1 MELLTAFG
9 SIFSIVIMISIG
21 YFLTQKEWIDN
32 GGAKLFSKIVIN
44 VSLPA
49 MMINNLMND
58 FDREKLLSLGRGLIV
73 PFLSIALTYLLGKI
87 FIKVFNITPNR
98 RGSFLSMFF
107 VSNTIFIGLP
117 VNLALFGSESIP
129 YVLLYYIANTTFFW
143 TIGVFEISKDGKGES
158 QGLLSMNTI
167 KRIFSPPLMGFIVA
181 IILIL
186 LAIPVPKFA
195 MDTCKYLGN
204 LTTPLSMMFIG
215 NTIYHIDLKGMHFN
229 KDVWG
234 ILLGRFIISPL
245 MVVLLCKVFPLPD
258 ALMTKVFIIQAAM
271 PVMTNTA
278 IVSKSYDADYEYA
291 AIMITITTILSLF
304 IIPVYKIL
312 LQ

>member
-9 SIFSIVIMISIG
+9 SIVSIMIMIVIG
-21 YFLTQKEWIDN
+21 FLLTKKGWMDKA
-32 GGAKLFSKIVIN
+32 GAQLFSKLVIN

-49 MMINNLMND
+49 LMINNLMKD
-58 FDREKLLSLGRGLIV
+58 FDRAKLLSLGRGLVV
-73 PFLSIALTYLLGKI
+73 PFLSIALTYLIGKI
-87 FIKVFNITPNR
+87 FIKIFNINVKR

-117 VNLALFGSESIP
+117 VNLALFGTESVP

-143 TIGVFEISKDGKGES
+143 TIGVFEISKDGSGES
-158 QGLLSMNTI
+158 QKLLSRNTV

-186 LAIPVPKFA
+186 LAVPVPKFV

-204 LTTPLSMMFIG
+204 LTTPLSMIFIG
-215 NTIYHIDLKGMHFN
+215 NTMYYIDLKGIKFDRH
-229 KDVWG
+229 VWG
-234 ILLGRFIISPL
+234 IILGRFVVSPIL
-245 MVVLLCKVFPLPD
+245 VVLLCRVYPLPE
-258 ALMTKVFIIQAAM
+258 LMEKVFIIQASM

-278 IVSKSYDADYEYA
+278 IVSKSYDADYQYA
-291 AIMITITTILSLF
+291 AIMITITTILSLI
-304 IIPVYKIL
+304 IIPIYKIL
-312 LQ
+312 V

>member
-9 SIFSIVIMISIG
+9 SIFSIIIMIAIG
-21 YFLTQKEWIDN
+21 YILTKKEWIDKA
-32 GGAKLFSKIVIN
+32 GAKLFSKIVIN

-49 MMINNLMND
+49 LMINSLMAD
-58 FDREKLLSLGRGLIV
+58 FDRAKLLSMGKGLVV
-73 PFLSIALTYLLGKI
+73 PFLSIGLTYLIGKI
-87 FIKVFNITPNR
+87 FIKVFNVTPKR
-98 RGSFLSMFF
+98 RGTFLSMFF

-117 VNLALFGSESIP
+117 VNLALFGSESVP

-143 TIGVFEISKDGKGES
+143 TIGVFEISKDGGGET
-158 QGLLSMNTI
+158 QGFLSMNTI

-186 LAIPVPKFA
+186 LAVPVPKFV
-195 MDTCKYLGN
+195 MDTCRYLGN
-204 LTTPLSMMFIG
+204 LTTPLSMLFIG
-215 NTIYHIDLKGMHFN
+215 NTMYYINLKGIQFN

-234 ILLGRFIISPL
+234 VLLGRFIISPL
-245 MVVLLCKVFPLPD
+245 LVVLLCKFFPLPG
-258 ALMTKVFIIQAAM
+258 LMASVFIIQAAM

-278 IVSKSYDADYEYA
+278 IVSKSYDADYQYA
-291 AIMITITTILSLF
+291 AIMITISTVLSLF
-304 IIPVYKIL
+304 IIPIYKIL

>member
-9 SIFSIVIMISIG
+9 SIFSIIIMIAIG
-21 YFLTQKEWIDN
+21 YILTKKEWIDKA
-32 GGAKLFSKIVIN
+32 GAKLFSKVVIN

-49 MMINNLMND
+49 LMINNLMSD
-58 FDREKLLSLGRGLIV
+58 FDRAKLLSLGKGLIV
-73 PFLSIALTYLLGKI
+73 PFLSIALTYLIGKI
-87 FIKVFNITPNR
+87 FIKVFNITPKR
-98 RGSFLSMFF
+98 RGTFLSMFF

-117 VNLALFGSESIP
+117 VNLALFGSESVP

-143 TIGVFEISKDGKGES
+143 TIGVFEISKDGGGDA
-158 QGLLSMNTI
+158 QGFLSMNTL

-181 IILIL
+181 IILIM
-186 LAIPVPKFA
+186 LAVPVPKFV

-204 LTTPLSMMFIG
+204 LTTPLSMLFIG
-215 NTIYHIDLKGMHFN
+215 NTMFYINLKGIHFD

-234 ILLGRFIISPL
+234 VLLGRFIISPL
-245 MVVLLCKVFPLPD
+245 LVVGLCKFFPLQS
-258 ALMTKVFIIQAAM
+258 LMAKVFIIQAAM

-278 IVSKSYDADYEYA
+278 IVSKSYDADYQYA
-291 AIMITITTILSLF
+291 AIMITISTVLSLF
-304 IIPVYKIL
+304 IIPIYKIL

>member
-1 MELLTAFG
+1 MELLSAFG
-9 SIFSIVIMISIG
+9 SIFSIIIMIAIG
-21 YFLTQKEWIDN
+21 YFLTRMEWIDKQ
-32 GGAKLFSKIVIN
+32 GAKLFSRIVIN

-49 MMINNLMND
+49 LMINNLMSD
-58 FDREKLLSLGRGLIV
+58 FDRNKLLSLGKGLII
-73 PFLSIALTYLLGKI
+73 PFLSIALAYIIGKI
-87 FIKVFNITPNR
+87 FIKVFNITPGR
-98 RGSFLSMFF
+98 KGTFLSMFF

-117 VNLALFGSESIP
+117 VNLALFGSESVP

-143 TIGVFEISKDGKGES
+143 TIGVFEISKDGAGES
-158 QGLLSMNTI
+158 GNFLSMSTL

-186 LAIPVPKFA
+186 LSIPVPKFI

-204 LTTPLSMMFIG
+204 LTTPLSMLFIG
-215 NTIYHIDLKGMHFN
+215 NTMYYINLKGIKFN
-229 KDVWG
+229 KDIWG
-234 ILLGRFIISPL
+234 VLLGRFIISPL
-245 MVVLLCKVFPLPD
+245 LVVLLCIIFPLPD
-258 ALMTKVFIIQAAM
+258 NLMKKVFIIQAAM

-278 IVSKSYDADYEYA
+278 IVSKSYNADYQYA

-304 IIPVYKIL
+304 IIPIYKIL